1 MEVVLH
7 NSTSNCQPRDHN
19 VGSCIKVTQPAP
31 SKRTDGEILILQ
43 PTLQQAM
50 TGLWTLKTATCST
63 NIYDYIKA
71 HSQDGKSINMSKI
84 FTIITRKVCC
94 SQNISHARMF

>member
-7 NSTSNCQPRDHN
+7 HSTSNCQPRDHKC
-19 VGSCIKVTQPAP
+19 GELYKITQPAP
-31 SKRTDGEILILQ
+31 SKRTDGEMLILQ
-43 PTLQQAM
+43 PTIQQAM
-50 TGLWTLKTATCST
+50 TGLWTIKTAICST

-84 FTIITRKVCC
+84 FTIIIRKLCC
-94 SQNISHARMF
+94 SQNISHARMS